1 MSGSVH
7 QSTKVRLGSYTR
19 VTNTYP
25 RKRGRIENLPLN
37 GSVKFE
43 KGFDRTDLKQR
54 IARLKSSS
62 AYRRGKTEAEAQLR
76 KIKTITLRKGKA
88 IKVKSG
94 NLRVNV
100 STS

>member
-7 QSTKVRLGSYTR
+7 QRTRLSYGSNTR

-25 RKRGRIENLPLN
+25 RKRGRLENLPLN

-43 KGFDRTDLKQR
+43 KGFERTDLKTR

-62 AYRRGKTEAEAQLR
+62 KFKAEQEKLKGQFRNKKQSIIKKGKTL
-76 KIKTITLRKGKA
+76 TIRSKN
-88 IKVKSG
+88 I
-94 NLRVNV
+94 RVNV